1 MLGTVENNEAGEVN
15 RQCQGLSAD
24 LGERGGHPV
33 CTEDADPGGVNSSN
47 KAGGSSWCVM
57 GCSSRSGTGLRSE

>member
-24 LGERGGHPV
+24 LGERGGHSV
-33 CTEDADPGGVNSSN
+33 CTEYADLGGVNSSN
-47 KAGGSSWCVM
+47 KTRGSSLPGVSWAAAA
-57 GCSSRSGTGLRSE
+57 GAGRG